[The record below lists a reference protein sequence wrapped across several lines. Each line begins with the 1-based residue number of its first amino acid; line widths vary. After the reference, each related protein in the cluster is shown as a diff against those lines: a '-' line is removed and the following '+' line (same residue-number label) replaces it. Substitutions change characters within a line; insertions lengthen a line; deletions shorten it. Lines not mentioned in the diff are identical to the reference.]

1 MAEEQELQG
10 KKILIVEDE
19 SHIAEGVAFNLRK
32 EGFKVK
38 IAVNGVEALDFWKS
52 YKPDLLILDLMLP
65 LVDGFGVL
73 EQIRKV
79 NQKIPILIL
88 SARNQAA
95 DKLRGFKEGVDDYLT
110 KPFELEEFLA
120 RVQRLLLRSSWNNE
134 GEEGFED
141 NIGDSYSFGPHVI
154 NFKEY
159 LAITPTKTFQL
170 TEQEIKLLKL
180 FFMNPQ
186 KALSREDLLNAGW
199 GYKGQMETR
208 TVDNFIVRLRKYFEE
223 DNKKPRYFKSVR
235 GKGYMFYP

>member
-1 MAEEQELQG
+1 MADKQNLQG

-32 EGFKVK
+32 EGFEVK
-38 IAVNGVEALDFWKS
+38 IAVNGVEALDFWQS

-65 LVDGFGVL
+65 LLDGFGVL
-73 EQIRKV
+73 EQVRKV

-110 KPFELEEFLA
+110 KPFELDEFLA
-120 RVQRLLLRSSWNNE
+120 RVQRLLIRSSWNSDEQGKLENSL
-134 GEEGFED
+134 GD
-141 NIGDSYSFGPHVI
+141 NYSFGPHVI
-154 NFKEY
+154 NFKEH
-159 LAITPTKTFQL
+159 LAVTPTKTFQL

-180 FFMNPQ
+180 FFLNPQ

-199 GYKGQMETR
+199 GYKGRMETR

-223 DNKKPRYFKSVR
+223 DNKNPRYFKSVR

>member
-1 MAEEQELQG
+1 MGEEQLLEG
-10 KKILIVEDE
+10 KKILVVEDE
-19 SHIAEGVAFNLRK
+19 THIAEGVAFNLRK
-32 EGFKVK
+32 EGFEVK
-38 IAVNGVEALDFWKS
+38 IAVNGVEALDFWKN
-52 YKPDLLILDLMLP
+52 YQPDLVILDLMLP
-65 LVDGFGVL
+65 LIDGFGVL
-73 EQIRKV
+73 EQVRKV

-120 RVQRLLLRSSWNNE
+120 RVQRLLLRSSWNQD
-134 GEEGFED
+134 GQGLSEESL
-141 NIGDSYSFGPHVI
+141 GDTYTFGPHVI

-159 LAITPTKTFQL
+159 VAITPKKTFQL

-180 FFMNPQ
+180 FFLNPQ

>member
-1 MAEEQELQG
+1 MGEEQLLEG
-10 KKILIVEDE
+10 KKILVVEDE
-19 SHIAEGVAFNLRK
+19 THIAEGVAFNLRK
-32 EGFKVK
+32 EGFEVK
-38 IAVNGVEALDFWKS
+38 IAVNGVEALDFWKD
-52 YKPDLLILDLMLP
+52 YQPDLLILDLMLP
-65 LVDGFGVL
+65 LIDGFGVL
-73 EQIRKV
+73 EQVRKV

-120 RVQRLLLRSSWNNE
+120 RVQRLLLRSSWNQD
-134 GEEGFED
+134 GQGLSEESL
-141 NIGDSYSFGPHVI
+141 GDTYTFGPHVI

-180 FFMNPQ
+180 FFLNPQ
-186 KALSREDLLNAGW
+186 KALSREDLLHAGW
-199 GYKGQMETR
+199 GYKGHMETR

-223 DNKKPRYFKSVR
+223 DNKRPRYFKSVR